1 MIKKR
6 IFACLLAVGL
16 TAVMLAVLSRLVMPK
31 YTGNS
36 REGNLISEYYRA
48 IDSGESHD
56 VIFIG
61 DCEAYSSF
69 SPPVLW
75 ENYRLRSFV
84 RGSPSQSIA
93 QSYHILC
100 ETLEYELPRVVVL
113 SVYALCHDE
122 RPSEAYNRM
131 TLDSML
137 PSMHKVR
144 AVRDSIR
151 EGESQLSYFLPLL
164 RFHSRWSELGSDDI
178 KYFFDSPSVSHNG
191 YLLRREI
198 EPFIKDIAMGE
209 LAPHALPQENFEYLD
224 KIRQVCADS
233 GITLLLVKAPTD
245 SWRYPWYEEWSG
257 EIRDY
262 TDANEL
268 EYYDLTECIDEI
280 GIDPERDSYD
290 GGLHLN
296 VYGAEK
302 TTRFLGGVLSRYVQD
317 GRIDGSEE
325 KIWAEKLALYYKER
339 NMDG

>member
-1 MIKKR
+1 MIRKR
-6 IFACLLAVGL
+6 VFACLLAVVL
-16 TAVMLAVLSRLVMPK
+16 TLVMLAVLSRLVMPK
-31 YTGNS
+31 YVGES
-36 REGNLISEYYRA
+36 REGSLIGEYYRA
-48 IDSGESHD
+48 ASAGETHD

-75 ENYRLRSFV
+75 EDYRLRSFV

-100 ETLEYELPRVVVL
+100 ETLEYEIPRVVVL
-113 SVYALCHDE
+113 SVYALCHEE

-131 TLDSML
+131 TLDSMR
-137 PSMHKVR
+137 PSLHKAR

-151 EGESQLSYFLPLL
+151 EGESELSYFLPLL
-164 RFHSRWSELGSDDI
+164 RFHSRWSELDSEDF
-178 KYFFDSPSVSHNG
+178 KYFFASPGVSYNG
-191 YLLRREI
+191 YVLRREI
-198 EPFIKDIAMGE
+198 EPFATGISKSE
-209 LAPHALPQENFEYLD
+209 LAPHALPKENFEYLD

-245 SWRYPWYEEWSG
+245 SWRYPWYAEWSS

-262 TDANEL
+262 ADENCL
-268 EYYDLTECIDEI
+268 EYYDLTECVDEI

-296 VYGAEK
+296 FYGAEK
-302 TTRFLGGVLSRYVQD
+302 TTRFFGDILRGYVPEGNLD
-317 GRIDGSEE
+317 GKDEYIWEE
-325 KIWAEKLALYYKER
+325 KLVRYYEER
-339 NMDG
+339 N

>member
-1 MIKKR
+1 MIKKK

-16 TAVMLAVLSRLVMPK
+16 TVVMLAVLSRLVMPK
-31 YTGNS
+31 YVGDS
-36 REGNLISEYYRA
+36 REGSLIGEYYRA
-48 IDSGESHD
+48 VDRGERHD

-75 ENYRLRSFV
+75 ENYRFRSFV

-100 ETLEYELPRVVVL
+100 ETLGYEMPHAVVL
-113 SVYALCHDE
+113 SVYALCHEE
-122 RPSEAYNRM
+122 RPSEAYSRM

-164 RFHSRWSELGSDDI
+164 RFHSRWSELGGEDFE
-178 KYFFDSPSVSHNG
+178 YFFGSPSVSHNG

-198 EPFIKDIAMGE
+198 EPFVNDIPNDE
-209 LAPHALPQENFEYLD
+209 LAPHALPKENFEYLD
-224 KIRQVCADS
+224 KIRQVCVDS
-233 GITLLLVKAPTD
+233 GITLLLVKVPTD
-245 SWRYPWYEEWSG
+245 SWRYPWYDEWSS

-262 TDANEL
+262 ADANQL

-280 GIDPERDSYD
+280 GIDPENDSYD

-302 TTRFLGGVLSRYVQD
+302 TTRYFGEILRECIGNECID
-317 GRIDGSEE
+317 GREE
-325 KIWAEKLALYYKER
+325 KIWAEKLAVYYKER
-339 NMDG
+339 N